1 MYVCAPNPPITTLAK
16 LSVKMFWTAALSCAS
31 CQPLPEEVLRT
42 IFCATSK
49 VSERDADWSFYHA
62 AIMRPLVHDLIV
74 VEVSSHTAKMVPVQ
88 SYNSFLDQRSRKI
101 VV

>member
-1 MYVCAPNPPITTLAK
+1 MERSQLLNK
-16 LSVKMFWTAALSCAS
+16 SVHL
-31 CQPLPEEVLRT
+31 
-42 IFCATSK
+42 
-49 VSERDADWSFYHA
+49 FYHA

-74 VEVSSHTAKMVPVQ
+74 VEVSSHTAKIIPVQ